1 VGGTRHSSQEHR
13 VDTVRTV
20 CRFTISESVDIPE
33 PYRLVNVLQWSYP
46 HCAVASTLELY
57 STKVVN
63 QFPSRCGKDGQR
75 APWEG
80 HGSHRWTFSAQHT
93 LVLENH
99 PSTSIRHP
107 ASVAIVR
114 GERVSVWC
122 IIEQL
127 THDNE
132 VLSWPWLLPLA
143 SPSTTALSP
152 VF

>member
-1 VGGTRHSSQEHR
+1 M
-13 VDTVRTV
+13 
-20 CRFTISESVDIPE
+20 
-33 PYRLVNVLQWSYP
+33 VL
-46 HCAVASTLELY
+46 ASTLELYY

-80 HGSHRWTFSAQHT
+80 HGSHRWIFSAQHT

-122 IIEQL
+122 IIAQL